1 MDETKTDDLQKLSAV
16 EARVIGCLIE
26 KAALTPEVY
35 PMTVNAIVTAAN
47 QKTSRDPV
55 LSLEVGEVGHVLR
68 KLEDRG
74 LVRVQHS
81 SRALRYEHRFDEF
94 YGVTSR
100 QRAVLCLLLLR
111 GPQTLN
117 EIYTRSDRLAE
128 FDGAEAVSEVL
139 ERLSVRN
146 PAMVV
151 RLPRAAGQREDR
163 YMHLLSGEVSVESY
177 AAASAER
184 SAGAA
189 SSRAELEQRVEQLE
203 ARIEALEKRL
213 TRGGRVSDEG

>member
-1 MDETKTDDLQKLSAV
+1 MTENVTDELPQLDATQ
-16 EARVIGCLIE
+16 ARVIGCLIE

-55 LSLEVGEVGHVLR
+55 MSVELGEAGHCLR

-74 LVRVQHS
+74 LVRVVHGA
-81 SRALRYEHRFDEF
+81 RALRYEHRFDEI

-111 GPQTLN
+111 GPQTLS
-117 EIYTRSDRLAE
+117 ELFTRSDRLAD
-128 FDGAEAVSEVL
+128 FDSVDAVREIL
-139 ERLSVRN
+139 ERLAART

-151 RLPRAAGQREDR
+151 NLGRASGQREDR
-163 YMHLLSGEVSVESY
+163 YMHLLSGPVSMEAY
-177 AAASAER
+177 AASAGPER
-184 SAGAA
+184 AA
-189 SSRAELEQRVEQLE
+189 SRGELEQRVDALE
-203 ARIEALEKRL
+203 AEVAELKRRLDAL
-213 TRGGRVSDEG
+213 